1 MTATL
6 VRPREAGFT
15 LVELLVALV
24 MAGVVL
30 AGAGVAFQMAS
41 VTARGGTD
49 QAQAQQNA
57 RAAIARMIQE
67 IRGAGYDPT
76 GKAPA
81 YNFTA
86 IANQGAQTLQ
96 LQNDLN
102 GNGVLDGA
110 GACDVS
116 ALTEKV
122 GYRVVGNDLRRSTDA
137 PTNACEGTV
146 VGGVTALSFTYY
158 DANDAVTA
166 VAADIRTV
174 LVTLTLR
181 SEMGG
186 ASRSI
191 TMADRVRLRNR

>member
-1 MTATL
+1 M
-6 VRPREAGFT
+6 RSREAGFT
-15 LVELLVALV
+15 LTELLVALA

-30 AGAGVAFQMAS
+30 AGASLAFQMAS
-41 VTARGGTD
+41 TTARGGTD

-57 RAAIARMIQE
+57 RAAVARMIQE

-116 ALTEKV
+116 AQTEKV
-122 GYRVVGNDLRRSTDA
+122 GYRLVGNDLRRSTDA

-146 VGGVTALSFTYY
+146 VGGVTNLRFDYY
-158 DANDAVTA
+158 NADDNLTA
-166 VAADIRTV
+166 DPTLIRTV
-174 LVTLTLR
+174 VVTLTLR

-191 TMADRVRLRNR
+191 TMTDRVRLRNR